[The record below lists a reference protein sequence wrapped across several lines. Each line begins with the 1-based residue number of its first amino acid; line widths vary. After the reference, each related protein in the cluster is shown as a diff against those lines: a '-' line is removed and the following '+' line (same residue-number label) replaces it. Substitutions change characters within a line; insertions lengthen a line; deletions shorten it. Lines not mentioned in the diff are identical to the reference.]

1 MLAHTCGQV
10 ITVFSDSRDH
20 HYSPSTLICGDW
32 AASATLCSCALVD
45 DDCLRLILFRP
56 VIRESK
62 SARREFDEKFSEDV
76 STMMQVGVGCSL
88 VTRSAPQLPQVL
100 DMQGDE
106 SRRPVVENTLRVRRA
121 CWQPAQNASN
131 TWSCLHDSILLHSSV
146 LLKRAGAGL

>member
-1 MLAHTCGQV
+1 VHAHTCGQV

-62 SARREFDEKFSEDV
+62 GARRKFDEKFSEDV

-106 SRRPVVENTLRVRRA
+106 SRRPIVENTLRVRRA
-121 CWQPAQNASN
+121 CCSFEKSGCWLVTRVCPCTGVRRRRRTCYEQ
-131 TWSCLHDSILLHSSV
+131 D
-146 LLKRAGAGL
+146 